1 MPMKDDRTVFSQLM
15 DWLPKRQFDTCV
27 HHYRGNHWV
36 KRFSC
41 WEQFLTMAFAQLT
54 YRESL
59 RDIETCLRALQPK
72 LYHAGFRTRASRS
85 TIADANEKR
94 DWRIYRDFALILI
107 SKARRLY
114 AETDLGLQIEN
125 AAYALDSTT
134 IDLCLTLFPWAQ
146 FRKRKSAIKLHTLL
160 DLRGSIPTLVI
171 ITSGRVHDT
180 KVMDQIPMETG
191 AFYIMD
197 RGYLDFV
204 RLHRMHLSS
213 AFFVTRAIKRL
224 AFRRLYSL
232 PVDKTTG
239 LRCDQTVVLTGP
251 LSKEKYPDKLRRI
264 RFFDAETG
272 NTYVFLTNNFQLPA
286 LTIAELYRHR
296 WRVELFFK
304 WIKQHLRIKAF
315 FGTSENA
322 VKTQVWIAISVY
334 VLVAIVKKDLKLD
347 HSLYTILQIFSV
359 TLFEKTPI
367 LQALQSPR
375 CILQE
380 HNSENHQKQLQF
392 RDC

>member
-1 MPMKDDRTVFSQLM
+1 MKDDRTVFAQLM
-15 DWLPKRQFDTCV
+15 DWAPKRQFDTCV
-27 HHYRGNHWV
+27 RRYRGNRWV

-94 DWRIYRDFALILI
+94 DWQIYRDFALILI

-146 FRKRKSAIKLHTLL
+146 FRKRKSAVKLHTLL

-180 KVMDQIPMETG
+180 KIMDQIPMETG

-224 AFRRLYSL
+224 AYRRLYSRA
-232 PVDKTTG
+232 VDKTTG

-272 NTYVFLTNNFQLPA
+272 NSYVFLTNNFQLPA

-322 VKTQVWIAISVY
+322 VKTQVWIAIAIY
-334 VLVAIVKKDLKLD
+334 VLVAIVKKELKLD

-367 LQALQSPR
+367 LQALQSPS
-375 CILQE
+375 CIIQDLD
-380 HNSENHQKQLQF
+380 SENHQKQLQF
-392 RDC
+392 HDF

>member
-1 MPMKDDRTVFSQLM
+1 MPVKEDRTIFSQLM
-15 DWLPKRQFDTCV
+15 DWVPKRQFDTCV
-27 HHYRGNHWV
+27 HRYRGNHWV

-72 LYHAGFRTRASRS
+72 LYHAGFRTRTSRS

-94 DWRIYRDFALILI
+94 DWQIYRDFALILI

-114 AETDLGLQIEN
+114 AETDLGLQIEG

-146 FRKRKSAIKLHTLL
+146 FRRRKSAVKLHTLL

-171 ITSGRVHDT
+171 ITSGRIHDT
-180 KVMDQIPMETG
+180 KVMDQIPMEVG

-197 RGYLDFV
+197 RGYLDFI

-213 AFFVTRAIKRL
+213 AFFVTRAMKRM
-224 AFRRLYSL
+224 AWRRLYSR

-239 LRCDQTVVLTGP
+239 LRCDQTVVLTVP
-251 LSKEKYPDKLRRI
+251 LSREKYPGKLRRI

-322 VKTQVWIAISVY
+322 VKTQVWIAISIY
-334 VLVAIVKKDLKLD
+334 VLVAIVKKELKLD

-375 CILQE
+375 YIFQE
-380 HNSENHQKQLQF
+380 HDSENHQKQLQF
-392 RDC
+392 HEF